1 MSKKKPLVITNGQI
15 ERLQSGDRLDL
26 SNSATKQNN
35 TGNTINIATP
45 VYVSGTS
52 NAIMAQAD
60 SQNTVRVAGLA
71 ESTTNNGDPI
81 EVISDGVFVATT
93 GEWDAVTGD
102 SGGLTPGS
110 DYWLSAATAG
120 ELTTTA
126 PDATGNFVQRVGH
139 ALSAT
144 ELEIEVGQPIKL

>member
-45 VYVSGTS
+45 VYVSGTV

-60 SQNTVRVAGLA
+60 AQSTVRVAGLA
-71 ESTTNNGDPI
+71 EATTTDGDPL
-81 EVISDGVFVATT
+81 EVVSDGVFVATT

-110 DYWLSAATAG
+110 DYWLSAAAPGT
-120 ELTTTA
+120 LTTTA
-126 PDATGNFVQRVGH
+126 PDSTGSFVQRVGH

>member
-26 SNSATKQNN
+26 ANSATKQNE
-35 TGNTINIATP
+35 TGNTINIASP
-45 VYVSGTS
+45 VYVSS
-52 NAIMAQAD
+52 DNAIMAQAD
-60 SQNTVRVAGLA
+60 TQNTVRVAGLA

-93 GEWDAVTGD
+93 GEWDTVTGD

-120 ELTTTA
+120 KLTTTA
-126 PDATGNFVQRVGH
+126 PDSTGNFVQRVGH

>member
-26 SNSATKQNN
+26 ANSATKQNN
-35 TGNTINIATP
+35 TGNTINIASP

-60 SQNTVRVAGLA
+60 TQNTVRVAGLA
-71 ESTTNNGDPI
+71 ESTTNNGAPM

-93 GEWDAVTGD
+93 GEWDTVTGD

-110 DYWLSAATAG
+110 DYWLSATTAG
-120 ELTTTA
+120 KLTTTA
-126 PDATGNFVQRVGH
+126 PDSTGNFVQRVGH

>member
-35 TGNTINIATP
+35 TGNTVNIATP
-45 VYVSGTS
+45 VYVSGTV
-52 NAIMAQAD
+52 NAVMAQAD
-60 SQNTVRVAGLA
+60 TQNTVRVAGLA
-71 ESTTNNGDPI
+71 ESTTNNGDPM
-81 EVISDGVFVATT
+81 EVFSDGVFVATT

-120 ELTTTA
+120 KLTTTA